1 MKKIILITLI
11 SLSSLAMATPIEIKI
26 TTHGDTPESQNVK
39 IKLSKSND
47 WINLGPIYLGENKFN
62 IDTEVDGHMGT
73 ILFEGRNNRLLAAQF
88 SKNEDIDA
96 INFEI
101 KKPDFISQKNST
113 SDIEY
118 SFPSNK
124 ESNIKFMSNIY
135 ETYVEDN

>member
-1 MKKIILITLI
+1 
-11 SLSSLAMATPIEIKI
+11 MATPIEIKI